1 LILEFF
7 GTARCAAISAA
18 RSLGAFAYRLRG
30 GNVRVPSDRPGRRTA
45 DVVVRSGGGAF
56 VGSQKKR
63 RPERFR
69 GLRSRCA
76 LSAHVE
82 LFVLEGATPVPD
94 RGRNFLHGPLWPYF
108 FFAAGFLAGAFL

>member
-1 LILEFF
+1 MH
-7 GTARCAAISAA
+7 
-18 RSLGAFAYRLRG
+18 
-30 GNVRVPSDRPGRRTA
+30 
-45 DVVVRSGGGAF
+45 
-56 VGSQKKR
+56 KKR

-94 RGRNFLHGPLWPYF
+94 RGRTFLHGPLWPYF
-108 FFAAGFLAGAFL
+108 FFAAAFLAGAFLAGAAAFFAGAFFAAALAILILPLSER